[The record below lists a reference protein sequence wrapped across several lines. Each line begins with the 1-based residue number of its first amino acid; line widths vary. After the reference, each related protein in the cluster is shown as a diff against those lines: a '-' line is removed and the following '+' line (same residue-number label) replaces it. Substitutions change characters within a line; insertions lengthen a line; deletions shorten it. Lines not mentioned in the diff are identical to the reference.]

1 MALSNAESRCVLFKL
16 SFDDAVRKGCESN
29 ILLGQITLVEHN
41 MLEAL
46 ILSRV
51 TSDNAITDIDGQ
63 LKMCANKGENG
74 NLVLQADKELH
85 GCMWRSC

>member
-16 SFDDAVRKGCESN
+16 SFDDAVRKGYESN

-51 TSDNAITDIDGQ
+51 TPDKAITDINRQ
-63 LKMCANKGENG
+63 LKMCATKDENG
-74 NLVLQADKELH
+74 KPFLQANKT
-85 GCMWRSC
+85 RPTP